1 MATVLTE
8 ILKFP
13 VNCARKQI
21 NLYISCLWQHL
32 LHD

>member
-21 NLYISCLWQHL
+21 NLYISRLW
-32 LHD
+32 